1 MTATLAKTIFAL
13 CTIAW
18 YFIRHP
24 HVRRSRRTPVR
35 VAARSRRDYVLIAIA
50 ATGLGVIP
58 YLHIATRMFR
68 FANYPFMPVLAWIGT
83 LTFGA
88 ALWLFY
94 RTHQELGRNWSV
106 SLDVRE
112 GHALITSGVYSR
124 IRHPMYAAF
133 WLWAVAQA
141 LLLSNWVA
149 GPAGLVGFGI
159 LYFLRVGEEERLMLD
174 TFGEEYRS
182 YMDRTARIVPGIR

>member
-1 MTATLAKTIFAL
+1 
-13 CTIAW
+13 
-18 YFIRHP
+18 
-24 HVRRSRRTPVR
+24 
-35 VAARSRRDYVLIAIA
+35 
-50 ATGLGVIP
+50 
-58 YLHIATRMFR
+58 
-68 FANYPFMPVLAWIGT
+68 
-83 LTFGA
+83 
-88 ALWLFY
+88 
-94 RTHQELGRNWSV
+94 V

-133 WLWAVAQA
+133 WLWAMAQA